1 MLLWTV
7 LAALGLQLAGVYLPP
22 LQELLSTEALDLTE
36 LLVTLVA
43 VPVGYLAIRLER
55 RAEREHQG

>member
-1 MLLWTV
+1 M
-7 LAALGLQLAGVYLPP
+7 
-22 LQELLSTEALDLTE
+22 
-36 LLVTLVA
+36 TLVA